1 MNYKLKWHHAQSLK
15 THSYDCHFCG
25 HKVAADKGWF
35 AETETTSRQ
44 AFVFICPNCKRPT
57 FFDADGEQVP
67 SPRVGGDVKGIT
79 DKGVESLY
87 NEARDC
93 MMVGAHTAAALLARK
108 LLMNIAVQHGA
119 AAGRTFAEYV
129 DHLATNGFVPPNGK
143 PWVDQLRTKGN
154 EATHEIHQ
162 TSQADARQ
170 VLTFAEML
178 LRFVYEFPSMVGPSR
193 KP

>member
-1 MNYKLKWHHAQSLK
+1 MARVASRTLIWLVGLLLLVGLLQAPEGAQAQAGKAVSAKKLELIRDRMERGQAL
-15 THSYDCHFCG
+15 F
-25 HKVAADKGWF
+25 VAGDF
-35 AETETTSRQ
+35 AGG
-44 AFVFICPNCKRPT
+44 FI
-57 FFDADGEQVP
+57 
-67 SPRVGGDVKGIT
+67 
-79 DKGVESLY
+79 
-87 NEARDC
+87 
-93 MMVGAHTAAALLARK
+93 ALLARK

-129 DHLATNGFVPPNGK
+129 DHLAANGFVPPNGK

-178 LRFVYEFPSMVGPSR
+178 LRFVYEFPSMVGPTG